1 MNQTITIKK
10 ALDKIKKNNNLI
22 FNNNNNNKNKNKNKN
37 KNFSIDIDIIL
48 NIDYQ
53 NKNTPLRAAIPLPYG
68 NGKKYKI
75 LALIEK
81 EKRKELLYI
90 KDNSLKIG
98 YKKYID
104 KIKLKKRLMKFDIII
119 ATPKTMQL
127 VSSQLGQILGPK
139 GLMPNPFLGTVT
151 NSPQKIINEIINGK
165 IFLKSDRYGI
175 IHSSIGRIN
184 FTNQQLI
191 NNIQFLINYLKRN
204 NKFNTNT
211 NTLKGS
217 LIKKIYLSSTMGTS
231 YLINLNS

>member
-1 MNQTITIKK
+1 MNQMNQMNQTIKK
-10 ALDKIKKNNNLI
+10 ALDQMKT
-22 FNNNNNNKNKNKNKN
+22 NNKNKINL
-37 KNFSIDIDIIL
+37 SIDIDIIL

-53 NKNTPLRAAIPLPYG
+53 NQNTPIRAAIPLPYG

-81 EKRKELLYI
+81 EKREELYNIKE
-90 KDNSLKIG
+90 KSLKIG
-98 YKKYID
+98 YKKYIE
-104 KIKLKKRLMKFDIII
+104 KIKKRLMKFDIII

-127 VSSQLGQILGPK
+127 VSQLGKILGPK

-151 NSPQKIINEIINGK
+151 NSPQKIINEILNGK

-191 NNIQFLINYLKRN
+191 SNIQFLINYLKRN
-204 NKFNTNT
+204 PNNLQGD
-211 NTLKGS
+211 NTLNLQGE

-231 YLINLNS
+231 YLIKS

>member
-1 MNQTITIKK
+1 MNKTIKK
-10 ALDKIKKNNNLI
+10 ALDKIKTNNRNKINL
-22 FNNNNNNKNKNKNKN
+22 
-37 KNFSIDIDIIL
+37 SIDIDIIL

-53 NKNTPLRAAIPLPYG
+53 KKNNPIRAAIPLPYG
-68 NGKKYKI
+68 NGKRYKI

-81 EKRKELLYI
+81 EKRKDLYNI
-90 KDNSLKIG
+90 KDIKEKSLKIG
-98 YKKYID
+98 YKKYIY
-104 KIKLKKRLMKFDIII
+104 KIKKRLIKFDIII

-127 VSSQLGQILGPK
+127 VSQLGKILGPK

-184 FTNQQLI
+184 FTNQQLLS
-191 NNIQFLINYLKRN
+191 NIQFLINYLKRKTN
-204 NKFNTNT
+204 NTNNT
-211 NTLKGS
+211 TNNTLKGE

-231 YLINLNS
+231 YLIKSFKS

>member
-1 MNQTITIKK
+1 MNKATITIKQ
-10 ALDKIKKNNNLI
+10 ALEKIKTNIKTKI
-22 FNNNNNNKNKNKNKN
+22 
-37 KNFSIDIDIIL
+37 NFSIDIDIIL
-48 NIDYQ
+48 NIDYKNQ
-53 NKNTPLRAAIPLPYG
+53 NIPIRTAIPLPYG

-81 EKRKELLYI
+81 EKRKELYNI
-90 KDNSLKIG
+90 KEKSIQIG
-98 YKKYID
+98 YKKSID
-104 KIKLKKRLMKFDIII
+104 QMKKRLIKFDIII

-127 VSSQLGQILGPK
+127 VSQLGKILGPK

-151 NSPQKIINEIINGK
+151 NSPQKIINEILNGK

-191 NNIQFLINYLKRN
+191 SNIQFLINYLKRQIN
-204 NKFNTNT
+204 NT
-211 NTLKGS
+211 NTLKGE

-231 YLINLNS
+231 YLIKS

>member
-1 MNQTITIKK
+1 MNKTIKK
-10 ALDKIKKNNNLI
+10 ALDKIKKNN
-22 FNNNNNNKNKNKNKN
+22 KNKIH
-37 KNFSIDIDIIL
+37 FSIDIDIIL
-48 NIDYQ
+48 NIDYNNQ
-53 NKNTPLRAAIPLPYG
+53 NIPIRAAIHLPYG

-81 EKRKELLYI
+81 EKRKELYNI
-90 KDNSLKIG
+90 KEKYKYLKIG

-104 KIKLKKRLMKFDIII
+104 KIKKRLIKFDIII

-127 VSSQLGQILGPK
+127 VSQLGKILGPK

-151 NSPQKIINEIINGK
+151 NLPQKIINEIINGK

-175 IHSSIGRIN
+175 IHSSVGRIN

-191 NNIQFLINYLKRN
+191 SNIQFLINYLKRKKN
-204 NKFNTNT
+204 
-211 NTLKGS
+211 NTLKGE

-231 YLINLNS
+231 YLIKS